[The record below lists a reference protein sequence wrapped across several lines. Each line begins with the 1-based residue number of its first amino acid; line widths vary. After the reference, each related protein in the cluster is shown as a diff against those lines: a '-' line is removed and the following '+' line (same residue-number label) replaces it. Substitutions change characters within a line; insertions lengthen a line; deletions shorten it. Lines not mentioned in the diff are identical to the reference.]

1 MFAGQFDHERGGRDA
16 RTDRYTVTAS
26 AGSDRL
32 SAGGGFAAVDEADD
46 AGGDS

>member
-1 MFAGQFDHERGGRDA
+1 M
-16 RTDRYTVTAS
+16 TAA

-32 SAGGGFAAVDEADD
+32 SVGGGFAAVDDADD